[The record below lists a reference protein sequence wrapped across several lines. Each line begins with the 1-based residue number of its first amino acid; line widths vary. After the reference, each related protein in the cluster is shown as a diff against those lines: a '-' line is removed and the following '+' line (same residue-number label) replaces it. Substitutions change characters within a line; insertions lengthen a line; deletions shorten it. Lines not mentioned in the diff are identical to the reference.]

1 MEHGIS
7 RREYAVW
14 NMDVQNIQYGI
25 LKVEQNML
33 YRTLRMEYNKCG
45 MECGM
50 IVSNIENVEWN

>member
-1 MEHGIS
+1 MEYPEGNMQYGI
-7 RREYAVW
+7 W
-14 NMDVQNIQYGI
+14 DVQNIQYGI

-33 YRTLRMEYNKCG
+33 YRTLSMEYNKCG

>member
-1 MEHGIS
+1 MEYGMCRIS
-7 RREYAVW
+7 SMEY
-14 NMDVQNIQYGI
+14 

>member
-1 MEHGIS
+1 MEYPEGNMQYGI
-7 RREYAVW
+7 W
-14 NMDVQNIQYGI
+14 DVQNIQYGI